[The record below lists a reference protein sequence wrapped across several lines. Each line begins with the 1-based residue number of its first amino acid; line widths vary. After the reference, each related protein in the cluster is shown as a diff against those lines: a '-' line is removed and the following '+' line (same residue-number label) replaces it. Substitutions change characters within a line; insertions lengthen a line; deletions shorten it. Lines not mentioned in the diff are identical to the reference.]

1 MDEQNKK
8 KREIQKKHIEHQLS
22 MVRRQESILKN
33 KIAELMAKGKDL
45 GLLEIHL
52 NKDLASY
59 KLEDIGDSASDLKN
73 EVMKKLNE
81 NEGVKTFIG
90 SLKNKFEEM
99 KESLSSKESAQ
110 DSSSNEQKEH
120 FQNQLDILK
129 TSKVEMMNV
138 RNGARAR
145 YNETENKE
153 NQLEEQL
160 KSIENIGGPAVDDLK
175 KTIAD
180 VIAEKDKFGAKIEEY
195 NRKLASI
202 ESQIQDLESRIGG

>member
-1 MDEQNKK
+1 LDENLKK
-8 KREIQKKHIEHQLS
+8 LGVEGYHIE
-22 MVRRQESILKN
+22 
-33 KIAELMAKGKDL
+33 
-45 GLLEIHL
+45 
-52 NKDLASY
+52 
-59 KLEDIGDSASDLKN
+59 N

-160 KSIENIGGPAVDDLK
+160 KPIENIGGPAVDDLK

>member
-1 MDEQNKK
+1 
-8 KREIQKKHIEHQLS
+8 
-22 MVRRQESILKN
+22 
-33 KIAELMAKGKDL
+33 
-45 GLLEIHL
+45 
-52 NKDLASY
+52 
-59 KLEDIGDSASDLKN
+59 
-73 EVMKKLNE
+73 
-81 NEGVKTFIG
+81 
-90 SLKNKFEEM
+90 
-99 KESLSSKESAQ
+99 
-110 DSSSNEQKEH
+110 
-120 FQNQLDILK
+120 
-129 TSKVEMMNV
+129 MNV

-160 KSIENIGGPAVDDLK
+160 KPIENIGGPAVDDLK